1 MHNDILTIGKL
12 TVHGY
17 GLMIAIGILAA
28 VAVAM
33 LRAKKREMDQEPIL
47 DIVLIAMIGGFLG
60 SKILYI
66 IVEWK
71 SFIKDP
77 IKFLGG
83 GGFVVYGGIILGL
96 TVAFLYF
103 KWKKLDFFAYMDLC
117 MPSVS
122 IAQGIGRI
130 GCFLAG
136 CCYGAPTDSAL
147 GVVFPSGSLAPAGVK
162 LWPTQLF
169 MSVGNLIIAGILML
183 ASQKLKKKGQIAAL
197 YMILYSAG
205 RFGIEF
211 FRADSRGNVGALST
225 SQFISIFIFIIGAA
239 LLYFVSTKKGE
250 EVVAA
255 FEGAVT
261 GTGKSTGGKDTTKTS
276 EKKDGKNNKTKTEKE
291 KSDRVDKKKE
301 EKEPEKAEEDK
312 ADATAEEEI
321 AEAAEDKAEEGES

>member
-12 TVHGY
+12 TIHGY

-28 VAVAM
+28 VFVAM
-33 LRAKKREMDQEPIL
+33 YRAKRRDMDQEPIL

-60 SKILYI
+60 SKILYV

-71 SFIKDP
+71 EFIKNP
-77 IKFLGG
+77 VRFLGG

-103 KWKKLDFFAYMDLC
+103 KFKKLDFFAYMDLT

-136 CCYGAPTDSAL
+136 CCYGAETNSAL
-147 GVVFPSGSLAPAGVK
+147 GVVFPHGSLAPAGVK

-169 MSVGNLIIAGILML
+169 MSVGNLCIAAILIL
-183 ASQKLKKKGQIAAL
+183 ASLKLKKKGQVSAL

-205 RFGIEF
+205 RFGVEF
-211 FRADSRGNVGALST
+211 FRADHRGSVGVFST
-225 SQFISIFIFIIGAA
+225 SQFISLFIFAIGIA
-239 LLYFVSTKKGE
+239 LFVYVTKKGPE
-250 EVVAA
+250 AVLVKEAA
-255 FEGAVT
+255 KGSTKNEAKGGAKSEAKGST
-261 GTGKSTGGKDTTKTS
+261 KSEAKGSTKNEPGK
-276 EKKDGKNNKTKTEKE
+276 EKKE
-291 KSDRVDKKKE
+291 SKKE
-301 EKEPEKAEEDK
+301 E
-312 ADATAEEEI
+312 T
-321 AEAAEDKAEEGES
+321 EEGEKA

>member
-12 TVHGY
+12 TIHGY

-28 VAVAM
+28 VFVAM
-33 LRAKKREMDQEPIL
+33 YRAKRREMDQEPIL

-71 SFIKDP
+71 EFIKDP
-77 IKFLGG
+77 KHFLGG

-96 TVAFLYF
+96 VVAFLYF
-103 KWKKLDFFAYMDLC
+103 RWKKLDFFAYMDLS

-136 CCYGAPTDSAL
+136 CCYGAETDSAL
-147 GVVFPSGSLAPAGVK
+147 GVVFPQGSLAPAGVK

-169 MSVGNLIIAGILML
+169 MSVGNLCIAAILIV
-183 ASQKLKKKGQIAAL
+183 ASLKLKKKGQVSAL

-205 RFGIEF
+205 RFGVEF
-211 FRADSRGNVGALST
+211 FRADHRGSVGVFST
-225 SQFISIFIFIIGAA
+225 SQFISLFIFIIGIA
-239 LLYFVSTKKGE
+239 LMVFVTMKGSE
-250 EVVAA
+250 
-255 FEGAVT
+255 AVT
-261 GTGKSTGGKDTTKTS
+261 VKTAEGKEEIGKSNSKGKAEKKTDVKKTS
-276 EKKDGKNNKTKTEKE
+276 EKKEE
-291 KSDRVDKKKE
+291 KE
-301 EKEPEKAEEDK
+301 EKVVEEV
-312 ADATAEEEI
+312 ADDRTET
-321 AEAAEDKAEEGES
+321 EEGEEE

>member
-12 TVHGY
+12 TIHGY

-28 VAVAM
+28 VFVAM
-33 LRAKKREMDQEPIL
+33 YRAKRREMDQEPIL

-71 SFIKDP
+71 EFIKNP
-77 IKFLGG
+77 MHFLGG

-103 KWKKLDFFAYMDLC
+103 KFKKLDFFAYMDLS

-136 CCYGAPTDSAL
+136 CCYGAETDSAL
-147 GVVFPSGSLAPAGVK
+147 GVVFPQGSLAPAGVK

-169 MSVGNLIIAGILML
+169 MSAGNLCIAAILIV
-183 ASQKLKKKGQIAAL
+183 ASLKLKKKGQVSAL

-205 RFGIEF
+205 RFGVEF
-211 FRADSRGNVGALST
+211 FRADHRGSVGVFST
-225 SQFISIFIFIIGAA
+225 SQFISLFIFAIGIAI
-239 LLYFVSTKKGE
+239 FVFVTKKG
-250 EVVAA
+250 
-255 FEGAVT
+255 
-261 GTGKSTGGKDTTKTS
+261 
-276 EKKDGKNNKTKTEKE
+276 TEAITVKE
-291 KSDRVDKKKE
+291 TPKKE
-301 EKEPEKAEEDK
+301 EK
-312 ADATAEEEI
+312 
-321 AEAAEDKAEEGES
+321 